1 MGVRA
6 KAKAAAKA
14 QKANQ
19 AAMEFETGPAKFIV
33 PELTVKDLLSVIPSH
48 CFERSVLRSF
58 SYVAMDF
65 ALLGIFYYLA
75 TTFVPLIN
83 PGNLP
88 ISKLTSYLPLPVQ
101 PTINTL
107 SPHLYALARFLC
119 WQLYAFAAGLVGT
132 GLWIIAHE
140 CGHQAFSPYKSLNN
154 SVGWVLHS
162 TLGVPYHSWQ
172 ISHAKHHASTSH
184 CTKDEAYVPRTRSEK
199 RLPARR
205 EVEGERLDEK
215 MQEEMIEAIGD
226 SPLGAALGVFALL
239 LFGWP
244 LYLLINISGQKSY
257 PKWTNHFI
265 PGGALFAPH
274 QYNQI
279 LLSDFGVF
287 LWLGTL
293 ILWSMQR
300 GFLEVFTVYLTPY
313 LWVNH
318 WLVMITF
325 LQHTDPLLPHYRA
338 SSFTFT
344 RGALSTLDRNL
355 LGGEGFVASITGW
368 LGATLT
374 HGISETHVLHHVSSK
389 IPHYHAWEA
398 SRHLKT
404 RLARAGYSHEGRPGT
419 WGEVYRVWRECKF
432 IEDEG
437 DVVFYK
443 NARGLATR
451 QAVFVNEQLSDS
463 GVDMKG

>member
-1 MGVRA
+1 MGVKS

-14 QKANQ
+14 KMVALE
-19 AAMEFETGPAKFIV
+19 AETVPEKFIV
-33 PELTVKDLLSVIPSH
+33 PELTVKDLLSVIPAH
-48 CFERSVLRSF
+48 CFERSALRSF

-65 ALLGIFYYLA
+65 GLLGVFYYTAA
-75 TTFVPLIN
+75 TFIPRIN
-83 PGNLP
+83 STNLP
-88 ISKLTSYLPLPVQ
+88 LSSLVSCLPSPVQ
-101 PTINTL
+101 PLLTAFEPYVYPFARFACWNI
-107 SPHLYALARFLC
+107 YAL
-119 WQLYAFAAGLVGT
+119 AAGLVGT

-140 CGHQAFSPYKSLNN
+140 CGHQAFSTSKSLNN
-154 SVGWVLHS
+154 AVGWVLHS
-162 TLGVPYHSWQ
+162 ALGVPYHSWR
-172 ISHAKHHASTSH
+172 ISHAKHHAATSH
-184 CTKDEAYVPRTRSEK
+184 CTRDEAYVPRTRSEK

-205 EVEGERLDEK
+205 EGERPDEK
-215 MQEEMIEAIGD
+215 IQEEMLEAIGD
-226 SPLGAALGVFALL
+226 SPIGAAFGVFALL

-257 PKWTNHFI
+257 PKWTNHFM
-265 PGGALFAPH
+265 PGGVLFAPH
-274 QYNQI
+274 QQNQI

-287 LWLGTL
+287 IWLATL
-293 ILWSMQR
+293 FFWSMKR
-300 GFLEVFTVYLTPY
+300 GFFEMFTIYFVPY

-318 WLVMITF
+318 WLILITF
-325 LQHTDPLLPHYRA
+325 LQHTDPVLPHYRA
-338 SSFTFT
+338 SAFTFT
-344 RGALSTLDRNL
+344 RGALSTLDRSL
-355 LGGEGFVASITGW
+355 LGGEGFLASITGW

-398 SRHLKT
+398 SRHLKA

-443 NARGLATR
+443 NARGLAAR
-451 QAVFVNEQLSDS
+451 QAVFLSEDHSDS
-463 GVDMKG
+463 GVDIRDE

>member
-1 MGVRA
+1 
-6 KAKAAAKA
+6 
-14 QKANQ
+14 
-19 AAMEFETGPAKFIV
+19 
-33 PELTVKDLLSVIPSH
+33 
-48 CFERSVLRSF
+48 
-58 SYVAMDF
+58 
-65 ALLGIFYYLA
+65 
-75 TTFVPLIN
+75 
-83 PGNLP
+83 
-88 ISKLTSYLPLPVQ
+88 
-101 PTINTL
+101 
-107 SPHLYALARFLC
+107 
-119 WQLYAFAAGLVGT
+119 
-132 GLWIIAHE
+132 
-140 CGHQAFSPYKSLNN
+140 
-154 SVGWVLHS
+154 
-162 TLGVPYHSWQ
+162 
-172 ISHAKHHASTSH
+172 
-184 CTKDEAYVPRTRSEK
+184 
-199 RLPARR
+199 
-205 EVEGERLDEK
+205 
-215 MQEEMIEAIGD
+215 MQEEMMEAIGD

-244 LYLLINISGQKSY
+244 LYLLMNISGQKSY
-257 PKWTNHFI
+257 PKWTNHFM

-279 LLSDFGVF
+279 LWSDFGVF

-293 ILWSMQR
+293 VCWSMKR
-300 GFLEVFTVYLTPY
+300 NFLEMFTVYFVPY

-318 WLVMITF
+318 WLIMITF

-338 SSFTFT
+338 SAFTFT

-355 LGGEGFVASITGW
+355 LGGVGFVASITGW

-398 SRHLKT
+398 SSHLKA

-443 NARGLATR
+443 NARGLAVR
-451 QAVFVNEQLSDS
+451 QAVYNNEGLSDS
-463 GVDMKG
+463 GVDLKE